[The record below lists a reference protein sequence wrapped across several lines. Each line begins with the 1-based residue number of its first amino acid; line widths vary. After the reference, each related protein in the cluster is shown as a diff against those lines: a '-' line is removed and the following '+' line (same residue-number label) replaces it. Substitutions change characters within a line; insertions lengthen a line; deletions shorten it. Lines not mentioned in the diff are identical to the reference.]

1 MALGTQRVD
10 TCLSFFSELY
20 SYRTSSVGKL
30 RKTVLC
36 IVGEVR
42 PSRRYNAHLPD
53 PPAISSQT
61 GLISEMPLPLP
72 QWAVPKR
79 SFCFRLPQRW
89 ARLGTCGWTLSSQGC
104 GSWSNFSIAGQ
115 LVSQMGAPWC
125 QGAFVPGLRAGRGP
139 IVLPPTPRGPI
150 VLAPSGCCSP
160 PISTGRH
167 PAGSRLCHHSWLR
180 CLRPW
185 TP

>member
-1 MALGTQRVD
+1 MREAGSPLALGTQRVD
-10 TCLSFFSELY
+10 KCLSLFSELY
-20 SYRTSSVGKL
+20 SYRTSSVGKM

-36 IVGEVR
+36 IVGEVH

-72 QWAVPKR
+72 KWAVPKR

-104 GSWSNFSIAGQ
+104 GSWSNFSIVGQ
-115 LVSQMGAPWC
+115 LVSQMGASV
-125 QGAFVPGLRAGRGP
+125 VPGHICSGP
-139 IVLPPTPRGPI
+139 ALWLGAHCPASHPCVGP
-150 VLAPSGCCSP
+150 LSSP
-160 PISTGRH
+160 P
-167 PAGSRLCHHSWLR
+167 AGVAHH
-180 CLRPW
+180 
-185 TP
+185 